1 MDRIVLKPFAK
12 INLGLDIVRRREDG
26 YHEVK
31 MIMQSVNLKDRMIM
45 TSMDKDMVT
54 MKCNLRDLP
63 TDDSNIVVKAIKLM
77 KNEYKI
83 TKGIC
88 VDLKKV
94 IPVAAGMAGG
104 SADAAAALHGM
115 NKLFDLKLDNDE
127 LCRIGLKLGA
137 DVPYCIMG
145 GTMLSEGIG
154 EVLTPIKDAPRCFV
168 AIVKPAF
175 SVSTKAVYEAYDS
188 IPENDKIH
196 PDIDAIKEAIEEGDL
211 RKMSMKLQNSLESV
225 TIKEYPFIEEIK
237 RILEE
242 KGAIKALMSGSGPTV
257 FGIFEDEDTANRAIM
272 EFDGM
277 GKIEKTAVVELYK
290 VNQGKKNG

>member
-12 INLGLDIVRRREDG
+12 INLGLDIVGKREDG
-26 YHEVK
+26 YHEVR
-31 MIMQSVNLKDRMIM
+31 MIMQSINLKDRMVM

-54 MKCNLRDLP
+54 MKCNLKDLP
-63 TDDSNIVVKAIKLM
+63 ADDNNIAVKAIKLM

-83 TKGIC
+83 TKGVC
-88 VDLKKV
+88 VELKKA

-115 NKLFDLKLDNDE
+115 NKLFDLKLDDRE

-137 DVPYCIMG
+137 DVPYCVMG

-154 EVLTPIKDAPRCFV
+154 EVLTPLKAAPECFV
-168 AIVKPAF
+168 AVVKPAF

-188 IPENDKIH
+188 IPDDDKVH
-196 PDIDAIKEAIEEGDL
+196 PDIDAIKEAIEEGNLIKMCAKL
-211 RKMSMKLQNSLESV
+211 RNSLESV
-225 TIKEYPFIEEIK
+225 TIKQHPFIAEIK

-242 KGAIKALMSGSGPTV
+242 NGSIKALMSGSGPTV
-257 FGIFEDEDTANRAIM
+257 FGLFDDKDTANRAIM
-272 EFDGM
+272 KFDGM
-277 GKIEKTAVVELYK
+277 DNIEKTAVVELYNK
-290 VNQGKKNG
+290 I

>member
-12 INLGLDIVRRREDG
+12 INLGLDIVGRREDG
-26 YHEVK
+26 YHEVR
-31 MIMQSVNLKDRMIM
+31 MIMQSINLKDRMVM

-54 MKCNLRDLP
+54 MKCNLKDLP
-63 TDDSNIVVKAIKLM
+63 ADDNNIAVKAIKLM

-83 TKGIC
+83 TKGVC
-88 VDLKKV
+88 VELKKA

-115 NKLFDLKLDNDE
+115 NKLFDLKLDDRE

-154 EVLTPIKDAPRCFV
+154 EVLTPLKAAPECFV
-168 AIVKPAF
+168 AVVKPAF

-188 IPENDKIH
+188 IPDDDKVH
-196 PDIDAIKEAIEEGDL
+196 PDIDAIKEAIEEGNLIKMCAKL
-211 RKMSMKLQNSLESV
+211 RNSLESV
-225 TIKEYPFIEEIK
+225 TIKQHPFIAEIK

-242 KGAIKALMSGSGPTV
+242 NGSIKALMSGSGPTV
-257 FGIFEDEDTANRAIM
+257 FGIFDDKATANRAIM

-277 GKIEKTAVVELYK
+277 DNIEKTAVVELYNK
-290 VNQGKKNG
+290 I

>member
-12 INLGLDIVRRREDG
+12 INLGLDIVKKREDG

-31 MIMQSVNLKDRMIM
+31 MIMQSVTLKDRMVM
-45 TSMDKDMVT
+45 TSMDKDIVT
-54 MKCNLRDLP
+54 MKCNLKDLP
-63 TDDSNIVVKAIKLM
+63 TDDNNIVVKAIKLM

-88 VDLKKV
+88 VELKKV

-115 NKLFDLKLDNDE
+115 NELFDLKLTDRKLCE
-127 LCRIGLKLGA
+127 LGVKLGA

-154 EVLTPIKDAPRCFV
+154 EILTPLKPAPQCFV

-188 IPENDKIH
+188 ISDTDKVH
-196 PDIDAIKEAIEEGDL
+196 PDIDGIKEAIEEGNL
-211 RKMSMKLQNSLESV
+211 LKMCRLMENSLESV
-225 TIKEYPFIEEIK
+225 TLKEHSFIAEIK

-242 KGAIKALMSGSGPTV
+242 NGAIKALMSGSGPTV
-257 FGIFEDEDTANRAIM
+257 FGIFEDKVAADRAIM

-277 GKIEKTAVVELYK
+277 NKIEKTAVVELY
-290 VNQGKKNG
+290 NRI